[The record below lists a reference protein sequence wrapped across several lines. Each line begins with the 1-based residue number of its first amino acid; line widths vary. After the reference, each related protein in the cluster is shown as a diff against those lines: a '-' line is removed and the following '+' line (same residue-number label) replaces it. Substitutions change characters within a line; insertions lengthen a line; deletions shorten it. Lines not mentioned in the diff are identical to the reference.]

1 MRAVVNH
8 GARPPV
14 VYIQLLARREPAV
27 ERRGPSVAPR
37 AGKSADLDLRAQL
50 RRKGDVGEREQG
62 RRRRA
67 GPHPRLSVGCVGNSC
82 DVHGRGVGHP
92 QIVRHL
98 GGDQFRVVLAVA
110 ERDVLP
116 GPVLRTRRGAE
127 RQKQHCTQP
136 HTFFLLISSLVFV
149 NLRRAETPSI
159 LDSYSFARI
168 QAIPGRSKGLQLET

>member
-8 GARPPV
+8 GTRPPV

-67 GPHPRLSVGCVGNSC
+67 GPHPRLSVGCVGNGC

-127 RQKQHCTQP
+127 RQKQHCAQP
-136 HTFFLLISSLVFV
+136 HTLFLLFFFL
-149 NLRRAETPSI
+149 
-159 LDSYSFARI
+159 
-168 QAIPGRSKGLQLET
+168 GLC